1 MRMIFSVL
9 FLMAALVGEP
19 SSQAW
24 AEAPAV
30 HTNRITQQI
39 LPLPKGEDMFHF
51 VIFGDRTGGPPEG
64 VKVLAQA
71 VQDTN
76 LLDPDLVMTVGDL
89 IQGYNGQTLWEEQ
102 MLEYRGTMR
111 SLRMPWFP
119 VAGNHDIYWRGDGR
133 PPVEHE
139 ANYEKHFGPLWYW
152 FEHKQCG
159 FLVLHSDEGDPGNP
173 GKARDYGEPTQQK
186 FSDAQLEW
194 VRKSLADMKPLRHVF
209 VFMHHPRWATD
220 IYPGSNWTAVH
231 SLLRDNGNVRA
242 CFAGHIHRLR
252 YDGVKDGIEYM
263 ALATT
268 GGSAPGHY
276 PRLGYLHHFNVV
288 TVRPDGIKVA
298 TLPVGAV
305 VDPKMF
311 TPERAADMDL
321 VRSMNPTPVSPPVK
335 INADGL
341 GAGLYQ
347 VKLVNPSQRPVE
359 FTLSSEASASEWI
372 ITPDHQH
379 AVVDAGGEK
388 TFSFTYVRV
397 QASLTAAAQAPVF
410 LLETDYLE
418 EDARTTLPPRRFPAQ
433 MRLGALPPETFTAAL
448 PEMALHGDG
457 GSSGVRVESAHFNL
471 PDGPFT
477 LEGWVHPDKA
487 QPTTGL
493 IAKTQTSE
501 YGLLAENGVPSFLV
515 HLGDHYASAAAQ
527 VPLALHQW
535 THLAGVFDGQSVALF
550 VNGQLVERRPAA
562 GVRRRNE
569 LPLYLGADPNEK
581 GAPTRSLA
589 GWTDEVRLS
598 TGVRY
603 AENFIPS
610 RRHQPDAETL
620 LLFHFDR
627 LSHGV
632 VPDHGQAGAH
642 GHLTEKSSLSPAP

>member
-194 VRKSLADMKPLRHVF
+194 VRKSLAEMKPLRHVF
-209 VFMHHPRWATD
+209 VFMHHQRWATD

-321 VRSMNPTPVSPPVK
+321 VRSMNPTPVSPPVPSQTRQS
-335 INADGL
+335 ITTPRRIHAVQRGL
-341 GAGLYQ
+341 RQRMDHHPRPSTRRGGRRSGENFFVHLRSSAGL
-347 VKLVNPSQRPVE
+347 
-359 FTLSSEASASEWI
+359 
-372 ITPDHQH
+372 
-379 AVVDAGGEK
+379 
-388 TFSFTYVRV
+388 
-397 QASLTAAAQAPVF
+397 
-410 LLETDYLE
+410 TDRCRSGPRLP
-418 EDARTTLPPRRFPAQ
+418 ARDRLPRRRRA
-433 MRLGALPPETFTAAL
+433 
-448 PEMALHGDG
+448 
-457 GSSGVRVESAHFNL
+457 N
-471 PDGPFT
+471 
-477 LEGWVHPDKA
+477 
-487 QPTTGL
+487 
-493 IAKTQTSE
+493 
-501 YGLLAENGVPSFLV
+501 
-515 HLGDHYASAAAQ
+515 HLAAAQ
-527 VPLALHQW
+527 VSRPDA
-535 THLAGVFDGQSVALF
+535 S
-550 VNGQLVERRPAA
+550 RRPTPGNLHHRASGNGA
-562 GVRRRNE
+562 PWRRR
-569 LPLYLGADPNEK
+569 LLGSPR
-581 GAPTRSLA
+581 GISPFQPTRRSVHPRRM
-589 GWTDEVRLS
+589 G
-598 TGVRY
+598 
-603 AENFIPS
+603 PS
-610 RRHQPDAETL
+610 R
-620 LLFHFDR
+620 
-627 LSHGV
+627 
-632 VPDHGQAGAH
+632 
-642 GHLTEKSSLSPAP
+642 